1 MIRKGDLHVEVT
13 ASYPLGEAE
22 QAHLDIE
29 SRRTSGKLLL
39 GPRR

>member
-1 MIRKGDLHVEVT
+1 MSGR
-13 ASYPLGEAE
+13 YPLGDAE

-39 GPRR
+39 DPSR